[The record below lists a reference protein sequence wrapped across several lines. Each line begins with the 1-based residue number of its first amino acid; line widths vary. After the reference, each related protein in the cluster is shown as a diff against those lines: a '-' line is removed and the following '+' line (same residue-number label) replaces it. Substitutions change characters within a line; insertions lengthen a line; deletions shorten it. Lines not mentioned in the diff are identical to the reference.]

1 MQLYDEFARAETGS
15 LQFIQA
21 DCWSMAGSCP
31 GWDWASFLGTDFIGG
46 CSGILQGE
54 CVPWSRLRTH
64 SAEPAI
70 GDIIRHVSDRGSN
83 DSSV

>member
-1 MQLYDEFARAETGS
+1 MMS
-15 LQFIQA
+15 LPEQKLEVYSLSKQI
-21 DCWSMAGSCP
+21 AGAWQGP
-31 GWDWASFLGTDFIGG
+31 VQGWDWASFLGADFIGG
-46 CSGILQGE
+46 CSGILHGE